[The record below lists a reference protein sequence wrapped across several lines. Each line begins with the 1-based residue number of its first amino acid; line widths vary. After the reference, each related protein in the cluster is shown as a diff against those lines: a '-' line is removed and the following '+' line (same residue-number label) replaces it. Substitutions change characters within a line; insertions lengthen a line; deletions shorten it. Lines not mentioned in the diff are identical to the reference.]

1 MKIDTSLDWHHVHTI
16 LRNQMRNVGYNPD
29 LQRMLNN
36 ITNMV
41 TELSKTEVDARRK
54 RMQSTI
60 DEKIDKINQ
69 AIDNL
74 EKILVIANLMK

>member
-1 MKIDTSLDWHHVHTI
+1 
-16 LRNQMRNVGYNPD
+16 
-29 LQRMLNN
+29 
-36 ITNMV
+36 MV

>member
-1 MKIDTSLDWHHVHTI
+1 MKIDTSLDWQNVHTI
-16 LRNQMRNVGYNPD
+16 LRTQMRNVGYNPD

-41 TELSKTEVDARRK
+41 TELSKVEVDARRK
-54 RMQSTI
+54 RIQSTV

-69 AIDNL
+69 AIDHL